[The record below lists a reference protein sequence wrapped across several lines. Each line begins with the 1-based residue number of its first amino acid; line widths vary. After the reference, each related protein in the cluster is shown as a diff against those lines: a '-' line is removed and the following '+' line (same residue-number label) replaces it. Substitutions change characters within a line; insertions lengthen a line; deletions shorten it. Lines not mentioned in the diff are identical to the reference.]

1 MRLFYAVKKA
11 CCWKNI
17 ICKCFC
23 FLSSTCLLT
32 NVKNHTQ
39 NHGNFF
45 IYSFIDKQSSSFIFN
60 RNWAAFSFFICLET
74 NSYQLVLIK
83 PLNTLNMRIRLL
95 SKKDEATELHENQ
108 LPASHRWEYWHVH
121 VKLNLP
127 WRDTMRSLESV
138 PPILTSFYLLTVTSS
153 AQCYHWAEVLVPVS
167 ARDQPCLAI
176 TMIYEVLCDA
186 GGWAVCRRSCYQLLG
201 MCEGL
206 MGFGWRGEEW
216 GDPRCLCQPSSTGF
230 MRLQVVQGKVHGSDW
245 FQLYRSA
252 LRKSWALKE
261 VKEKHNEKKKKGF
274 CSLFS
279 KKKRKI
285 WSWSQCKWGR

>member
-1 MRLFYAVKKA
+1 
-11 CCWKNI
+11 
-17 ICKCFC
+17 
-23 FLSSTCLLT
+23 
-32 NVKNHTQ
+32 
-39 NHGNFF
+39 
-45 IYSFIDKQSSSFIFN
+45 
-60 RNWAAFSFFICLET
+60 
-74 NSYQLVLIK
+74 
-83 PLNTLNMRIRLL
+83 MRIRLL

-279 KKKRKI
+279 KKREKFGVDLSASEGGKREMMQDTGYNTSELLVQIHQIIKHWKSTWLFPEHTRKSVFGSPD
-285 WSWSQCKWGR
+285 WSH